1 MTLTDPE
8 MEYIEQK
15 LGRKPN
21 SLEEEMLDVMFSE
34 HCSYKS
40 SRPVLKLFPTEGEN
54 IVMGPG
60 DDAGIVSVTDK
71 LALAVAIESHN
82 HPSAI
87 EPYNGSGT
95 GVGGIVRDI
104 ISMGAKPIA
113 VLDSLRL
120 GSLEDDRTRYLFEYM
135 VKGASDYGANIGVPT
150 VGGELEFDDSYR
162 TNPLVNVMAIGLVEK
177 DKIYKGIAPN
187 VGDVFLLMGGKTGRD
202 GIHGVTFASE
212 ELSEDAEEE
221 DSSAVAIGDS
231 ITKKKVIDATF
242 EILETID
249 VSGVKDLGG
258 GGLTCCISE
267 LVDKCGNGAIVD
279 WNSVPVREEGMTPY
293 EVMLSESQERMVFVI
308 NPKDIDEAMAICEKH
323 EVIST
328 IIGKVTDTKLMEVED
343 IKVEEKNQII
353 ASMPA
358 NLLADPP
365 LISREMKA
373 PVKQEKYVNVKDS
386 PIDEAILKILSS
398 PNIANKKWAYNQFNS
413 EVQGRTIVKPG
424 DDAAVLQIDDDT
436 AIALACDCN
445 SIHTKLSPYDGGAG
459 SLAEAIRNVVSM
471 GAEPYTVVDNLNFGN
486 PENPEIFW
494 QFNKCVEGMADLAS
508 KFNTPVISGNVS
520 FYNETAGVIIN
531 PSPVVGVVGV
541 ENIHNVRTMNFKRV
555 GDKIVLVGKTYDE
568 VDGSQ
573 YHKILHDLEQG
584 DAPKIRID
592 DEVEAAK
599 SILNIVEKDPGE
611 YEGTENDITAIHDCS
626 AGGIAITLSEM
637 AIKGSLGGEIDLS
650 TIPTDENE
658 NISDSNKL
666 FSESHGRY
674 IITVRPEALDDVLNS
689 IDAPCACIGEVKGD
703 SLKFTDINVEISVED
718 LKNAY
723 NGVIE
728 KLMD

>member
-1 MTLTDPE
+1 
-8 MEYIEQK
+8 
-15 LGRKPN
+15 
-21 SLEEEMLDVMFSE
+21 
-34 HCSYKS
+34 
-40 SRPVLKLFPTEGEN
+40 
-54 IVMGPG
+54 
-60 DDAGIVSVTDK
+60 
-71 LALAVAIESHN
+71 
-82 HPSAI
+82 
-87 EPYNGSGT
+87 
-95 GVGGIVRDI
+95 
-104 ISMGAKPIA
+104 
-113 VLDSLRL
+113 
-120 GSLEDDRTRYLFEYM
+120 
-135 VKGASDYGANIGVPT
+135 
-150 VGGELEFDDSYR
+150 
-162 TNPLVNVMAIGLVEK
+162 
-177 DKIYKGIAPN
+177 
-187 VGDVFLLMGGKTGRD
+187 
-202 GIHGVTFASE
+202 
-212 ELSEDAEEE
+212 
-221 DSSAVAIGDS
+221 
-231 ITKKKVIDATF
+231 
-242 EILETID
+242 
-249 VSGVKDLGG
+249 
-258 GGLTCCISE
+258 
-267 LVDKCGNGAIVD
+267 
-279 WNSVPVREEGMTPY
+279 
-293 EVMLSESQERMVFVI
+293 
-308 NPKDIDEAMAICEKH
+308 
-323 EVIST
+323 
-328 IIGKVTDTKLMEVED
+328 
-343 IKVEEKNQII
+343 
-353 ASMPA
+353 
-358 NLLADPP
+358 
-365 LISREMKA
+365 
-373 PVKQEKYVNVKDS
+373 
-386 PIDEAILKILSS
+386 
-398 PNIANKKWAYNQFNS
+398 
-413 EVQGRTIVKPG
+413 
-424 DDAAVLQIDDDT
+424 
-436 AIALACDCN
+436 
-445 SIHTKLSPYDGGAG
+445 
-459 SLAEAIRNVVSM
+459 M

-555 GDKIVLVGKTYDE
+555 GDKIVIVGKTYDE

-626 AGGIAITLSEM
+626 AGGIAIALSEM
-637 AIKGSLGGEIDLS
+637 AIKGGLGGEIDLS
-650 TIPTDENE
+650 SIPTDENE